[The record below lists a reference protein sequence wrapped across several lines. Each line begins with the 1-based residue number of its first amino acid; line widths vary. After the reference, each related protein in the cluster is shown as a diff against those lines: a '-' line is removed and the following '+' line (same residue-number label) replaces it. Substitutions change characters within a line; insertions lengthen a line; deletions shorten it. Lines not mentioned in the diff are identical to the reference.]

1 MSEQVREEILLVIK
15 LTINRESIRRV
26 CVQRLKHDPKIDC
39 LRSNVKFSKLQRLAI
54 DYSHQTEKNGTTAE
68 ENVRVDETSD
78 GSAEEQ
84 QTREPN
90 DIYQNYN
97 VNITYFDEDGDEITI
112 SSDIE
117 LVEALENLIRIEGQ
131 PKTRVLRAMAVV
143 KRKGGEEVLAE
154 VLNVPPFKNIRMA
167 RMKRRAAQMA
177 KADMNKTGRQKGHPD
192 APKNNLIKSG
202 EISYL
207 QNKCGQEFN
216 DFVHLRHTC
225 DGCGVSPI
233 VGFRFKVMNHVNFDY
248 CQNCKNKYDAEGRE
262 DLVFRKAQRN
272 SDRHFVAP
280 TRRGM
285 HLFNDDKDLA
295 EAIKLSL
302 ATLAEEFKRK
312 SEKAQ
317 KVVSEVAGEMSTLLL
332 DKTLNEGSSPDKKEG
347 LENVVEVLEKSLDS
361 HNMSKSKTSFDAEDE
376 EAVKPGV
383 SFDGYVSA
391 DEGKEFTSKDA
402 NVKGI
407 AMDQDAVKNVACEAI
422 IDVNKTDEDLQDIF
436 VDATEEKHRDNIDE
450 SPSNHCNYIQLSE
463 QVPDIS
469 YQKTDTLDEDL
480 SMEQPDGKTIDRS
493 ESDDWDVLDEGIDHP
508 TDELACATQLMGSS
522 IYKSDLGATQKGNN
536 AL

>member
-1 MSEQVREEILLVIK
+1 MSEQSREEMLLVVK
-15 LTINRESIRRV
+15 LTINCESIRRV
-26 CVQRLKHDPKIDC
+26 CVQRLKLDPKTDS
-39 LRSNVKFSKLQRLAI
+39 LRSNVKFSKLKRLAI
-54 DYSHQTEKNGTTAE
+54 DYLHQTEKNGATAKKKII
-68 ENVRVDETSD
+68 DETSD
-78 GSAEEQ
+78 GSVE
-84 QTREPN
+84 EPN
-90 DIYQNYN
+90 EIYQNYN
-97 VNITYFDEDGDEITI
+97 VNITYYDEDGDEITI

-117 LVEALENLIRIEGQ
+117 LVEALENLRRIEGQ
-131 PKTRVLRAMAVV
+131 PKTRVLRACAVV
-143 KRKGGEEVLAE
+143 KRKGGEEALAE
-154 VLNVPPFKNIRMA
+154 VRNVPPFKNIRVA

-177 KADMNKTGRQKGHPD
+177 KADMNKIGRQKGLPD
-192 APKNNLIKSG
+192 APKNHPIKSG

-207 QNKCGQEFN
+207 KNKCGQEFN

-233 VGFRFKVMNHVNFDY
+233 VGFRFKAINHVNFDY
-248 CQNCKNKYDAEGRE
+248 CQNCKNKYDYEGRE

-272 SDRHFVAP
+272 SDRHFVAS
-280 TRRGM
+280 TSRGM
-285 HLFNDDKDLA
+285 HFFNEDKDLA
-295 EAIKLSL
+295 EAIRMSL

-317 KVVSEVAGEMSTLLL
+317 KVVSEVAGEISTLVL
-332 DKTLNEGSSPDKKEG
+332 DKTLNEGSSSDKKER
-347 LENVVEVLEKSLDS
+347 LENVVEDS
-361 HNMSKSKTSFDAEDE
+361 HNMGKSKASFKEDE

-407 AMDQDAVKNVACEAI
+407 AMDQDAVKNVACEAF
-422 IDVNKTDEDLQDIF
+422 IDVNKTDEGLSDIF

-450 SPSNHCNYIQLSE
+450 SPSNHCNVQLSE

-480 SMEQPDGKTIDRS
+480 SVEQPDGKTIDKS

-522 IYKSDLGATQKGNN
+522 LYKNDLGATQKGNN
-536 AL
+536 DL